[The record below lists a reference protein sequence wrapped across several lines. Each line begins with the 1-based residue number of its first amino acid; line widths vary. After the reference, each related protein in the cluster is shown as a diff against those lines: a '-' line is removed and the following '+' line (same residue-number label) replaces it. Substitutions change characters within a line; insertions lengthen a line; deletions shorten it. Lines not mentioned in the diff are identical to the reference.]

1 MPVRAFNGSS
11 SNPARLKGCLA
22 VLLTLASGMKPA
34 IAEEPRPDPLP
45 QSGWQFNL
53 VGFAW
58 MPSITG
64 SATVRG
70 RGFDDNASF
79 TEIVRKSESVLAFMS
94 HIEAQKDG
102 FGMFVE
108 PIWMKLG
115 FGSPNNVLF
124 TKLTTDI
131 TYVEF
136 GGFYRPF
143 QGVAGPARHPW
154 FVDALVGARYT
165 NLKASLSLSSLV
177 GGSSFSQ
184 SKSWVDPFIGARAR
198 IEMTPGW
205 DFQLRGD
212 VGGFGV
218 GSQFSWNL
226 VALVGHRFG
235 GFRGGDRRLQGPLS
249 GLQDRQRRQG
259 IPVEQHSLGTCN
271 RAECDVLIGGQNE
284 T

>member
-70 RGFDDNASF
+70 RGIDDNASF

-94 HIEAQKDG
+94 HIEAQKDD

-115 FGSPNNVLF
+115 FGSPSDVLF
-124 TKLTTDI
+124 TKLTTEI

-165 NLKASLSLSSLV
+165 NLEASLSLSSLV

-212 VGGFGV
+212 IGGFGV

-226 VALVGHRFG
+226 VALVGHRFPLFG
-235 GFRGGDRRLQGPLS
+235 VSAEAIAGFKALSQDYRTGSGDRAFRWNNILWGPVLGLS
-249 GLQDRQRRQG
+249 A
-259 IPVEQHSLGTCN
+259 TF
-271 RAECDVLIGGQNE
+271 
-284 T
+284 